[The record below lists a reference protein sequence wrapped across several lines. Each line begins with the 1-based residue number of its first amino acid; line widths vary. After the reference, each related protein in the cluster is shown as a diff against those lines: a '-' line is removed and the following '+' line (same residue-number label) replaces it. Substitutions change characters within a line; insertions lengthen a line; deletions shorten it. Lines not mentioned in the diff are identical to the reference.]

1 MAIDISPDALFVPTD
16 ERGRQFHE
24 QQVTIWSLPGPL
36 TVSQPPSQ
44 PPSQPASAPG
54 DAPARGRVID
64 QAPSGVRLLRLDDL
78 LEELGQRIFVAEER
92 AGGPALLGET
102 RWTLTETA
110 RFALDCARH
119 AVAAEQ
125 LETVASATDSG
136 TAPAEVVATLIAVM
150 DAARKWLDRSADA
163 DTGLLALFSRLA
175 IARRLRRQG
184 DLAGDLALEL
194 AVDAEAAGIDL
205 VDDTSWT
212 AAAAAREAVLAA
224 IEAVRH
230 ESAPHLIQ
238 SENTRYEES
247 GSGEREPA
255 SGTFDTPWG
264 AFRTGLRKGVL
275 PAWVAATEA
284 AARARQS
291 VRDARGAG
299 AADAERA
306 WQRERLLQALRGK

>member
-16 ERGRQFHE
+16 ERGRQFHDQE
-24 QQVTIWSLPGPL
+24 VTLWSLPGPL
-36 TVSQPPSQ
+36 PANPPGN
-44 PPSQPASAPG
+44 PPADPPAP
-54 DAPARGRVID
+54 GRVID
-64 QAPSGVRLLRLDDL
+64 KGPSEVRLLCLDDL
-78 LEELGQRIFVAEER
+78 LEELGQRIFLAEQT
-92 AGGPALLGET
+92 AGEPVLLGET

-110 RFALDCARH
+110 RFALDCATH
-119 AVAAEQ
+119 ALAADHLEVAAI
-125 LETVASATDSG
+125 ATAG
-136 TAPAEVVATLIAVM
+136 GNAPAEVATTLIAVM
-150 DAARKWLDRSADA
+150 DAARKWLDRSSDA

-205 VDDTSWT
+205 VDDSNWT
-212 AAAAAREAVLAA
+212 AAAATREAVLAA

-230 ESAPHLIQ
+230 ESAPHLLQ
-238 SENTRYEES
+238 AENTRYEES
-247 GSGEREPA
+247 GSSEREPT

-284 AARARQS
+284 AERARQS
-291 VRDARGAG
+291 VSGAKG
-299 AADAERA
+299 AEAAEVERA
-306 WQRERLLQALRGK
+306 WQRERLLQALRGQ